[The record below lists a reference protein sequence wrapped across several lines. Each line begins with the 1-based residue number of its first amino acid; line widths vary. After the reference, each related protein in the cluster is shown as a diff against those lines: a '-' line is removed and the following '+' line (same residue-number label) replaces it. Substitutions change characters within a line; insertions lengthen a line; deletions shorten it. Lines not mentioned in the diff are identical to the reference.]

1 MVDKKVCDIV
11 RSGCCGVVCLSF
23 QPSMLYAVFG
33 AKLRIKML
41 STKLYRN
48 KQVFIRGKFR
58 FLSVFLSRR
67 YRIFN
72 ILCDMCVIM
81 NDVNAKNADFNRFLS
96 RNFWRCVAFFR
107 IFVPNI

>member
-1 MVDKKVCDIV
+1 MENLDFFLFFCREGIV
-11 RSGCCGVVCLSF
+11 F
-23 QPSMLYAVFG
+23 
-33 AKLRIKML
+33 
-41 STKLYRN
+41 
-48 KQVFIRGKFR
+48 
-58 FLSVFLSRR
+58 
-67 YRIFN
+67 FN